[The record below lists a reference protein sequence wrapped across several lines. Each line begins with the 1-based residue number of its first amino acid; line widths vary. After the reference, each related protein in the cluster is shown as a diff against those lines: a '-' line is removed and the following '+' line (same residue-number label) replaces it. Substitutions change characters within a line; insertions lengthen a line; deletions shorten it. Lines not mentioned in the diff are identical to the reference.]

1 MNQEKVQM
9 SSGHLE
15 FLERTQASVETWEFI
30 VEKK

>member
-15 FLERTQASVETWEFI
+15 FLDITQASMETWEFI
-30 VEKK
+30 VERR